1 MFRVIKIKPRKRGK
15 QFEGYW
21 QMTFYTLAPLGLN
34 SINQLKANL
43 VHQCRLENLNIL
55 KISLLF
61 EKFTNFTG
69 K

>member
-43 VHQCRLENLNIL
+43 PCTPMQ
-55 KISLLF
+55 
-61 EKFTNFTG
+61 T
-69 K
+69 